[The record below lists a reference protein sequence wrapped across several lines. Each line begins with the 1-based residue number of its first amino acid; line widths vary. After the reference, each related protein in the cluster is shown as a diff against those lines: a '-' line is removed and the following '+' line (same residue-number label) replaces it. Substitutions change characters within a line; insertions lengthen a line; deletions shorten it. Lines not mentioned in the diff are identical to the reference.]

1 MEPAVTYLKRS
12 RPHRRIEPSWRPL
25 YYFRCGGSPR
35 RRRRS
40 ARRPRRGRQGANRA
54 GKKGKKYYQS
64 LQITKSIAATQSRSN
79 VHKRTQGWT
88 VFHLPSTPGRC
99 SLCRPPLGP
108 AVSPNA
114 AAFRVPAASCAL
126 GVVPLRRCRRRG
138 GRRGRRSGDA
148 WKWAGPWRT
157 ALEVVG
163 LRGGRSGLRPSG
175 VERAFFR
182 WAGALHAV
190 FIGVKRCECTCI
202 MSV

>member
-1 MEPAVTYLKRS
+1 MTLSAAPMEPAVTYQKRS

-88 VFHLPSTPGRC
+88 VLHLPSTPGRC

-108 AVSPNA
+108 AMSPNA

-126 GVVPLRRCRRRG
+126 GVVPLPHAQSTYVCATALAGRRCD
-138 GRRGRRSGDA
+138 SS
-148 WKWAGPWRT
+148 T
-157 ALEVVG
+157 AFAV
-163 LRGGRSGLRPSG
+163 RPM
-175 VERAFFR
+175 A
-182 WAGALHAV
+182 
-190 FIGVKRCECTCI
+190 C
-202 MSV
+202 